1 MVHITKLVRHFPSAW
16 ILLLFFLILLSSCR
30 QESQTR
36 DKAITD
42 QFKIADQL
50 AAAENRDSSI
60 RLLTKLRPSIN
71 QSDSSICTY
80 YCLLTEIYEEADKV
94 NLYADSAMAF
104 FKDEK
109 RKTEFP
115 NLYYK
120 ALLSKGYG
128 YFKKR
133 QYNLALKYF
142 YNAKKV
148 IKIGDCEDG
157 YISNKMASIYYS
169 QKNYSL
175 AAMCWAKSAR
185 LLNGCYDK
193 MSAQKRFFTKQAVL
207 NNSGVAYE
215 KAGKLDSA
223 EYYYMQDVKLINYTD
238 TTDHRINT
246 NNSKFIVYDNLGG
259 LNLKKGNI
267 PAALSYLNKCLAL
280 PVIEKDGMQI
290 PPHLKLAELYLK
302 TAQYTKASAALD
314 IAKQKLDKYGDK
326 NPNLVILWHSLYSQ
340 YLFKLGQTAKA
351 YEYQNTYM
359 RLRDSLDKIWADV
372 YKLDVNRELNLLY
385 QQQTLT
391 ELKHKNKDK
400 KIFIY
405 GIVVIAL
412 MSFVI
417 IVLIYRNLKKSQ
429 KLQKS
434 TIAQNQQ
441 LQQTLAELE
450 RVNQNYIRIMRVMA
464 HDLRNPLSGMT
475 GLAAMLLGEDEFN
488 EENRHM
494 LQLIESTGI
503 HTMEMIS
510 ELLKSGLDDENQPV
524 EVTMLDLRSLLY
536 DSVELL
542 RFKAAEKEQQII
554 FESSEEP
561 IMAPVNHEKIWR
573 VFNNLIVNAIKFS
586 HEKSI
591 IKVSIQHQADH
602 VLVSVAD
609 SGIGI
614 AGKDKE
620 SVFEMFTSAKRV
632 GTGGEQPFGLGLSI
646 SKRIVEKHRGKIWF
660 ESEPG
665 VGTTFFIEL
674 PCAV

>member
-1 MVHITKLVRHFPSAW
+1 M
-16 ILLLFFLILLSSCR
+16 
-30 QESQTR
+30 
-36 DKAITD
+36 
-42 QFKIADQL
+42 
-50 AAAENRDSSI
+50 
-60 RLLTKLRPSIN
+60 
-71 QSDSSICTY
+71 
-80 YCLLTEIYEEADKV
+80 
-94 NLYADSAMAF
+94 
-104 FKDEK
+104 
-109 RKTEFP
+109 
-115 NLYYK
+115 
-120 ALLSKGYG
+120 
-128 YFKKR
+128 
-133 QYNLALKYF
+133 
-142 YNAKKV
+142 
-148 IKIGDCEDG
+148 
-157 YISNKMASIYYS
+157 
-169 QKNYSL
+169 
-175 AAMCWAKSAR
+175 
-185 LLNGCYDK
+185 
-193 MSAQKRFFTKQAVL
+193 
-207 NNSGVAYE
+207 AYE

-223 EYYYMQDVKLINYTD
+223 AYYYMQDLKFINYTD
-238 TTDHRINT
+238 STNKAINV
-246 NNSKFIVYDNLGG
+246 NAPRFIVYDNLGG

-267 PAALSYLNKCLAL
+267 PAALGYLNKCLVL
-280 PVIEKDGMQI
+280 PVLEKDGMQI
-290 PPHLKLAELYLK
+290 PPYLKLAELYLK
-302 TAQYTKASAALD
+302 TAQYTQASGALET
-314 IAKQKLDKYGDK
+314 ARQKLNKYGDK
-326 NPNLVILWHSLYSQ
+326 NPDLVILWHSLYSQ

-359 RLRDSLDKIWADV
+359 RLRDSLDKIWASV
-372 YKLDVNRELNLLY
+372 YKLDVNRELNSLY

-391 ELKHKNKDK
+391 ELEHKDK
-400 KIFIY
+400 EKKTFIY

-488 EENRHM
+488 DENRHM

-524 EVTMLDLRSLLY
+524 EVTLLDLRSLLY

-554 FESSEEP
+554 FESADEP
-561 IMAPVNHEKIWR
+561 IITPVNHEKIWR

-586 HEKSI
+586 HEKSM
-591 IKVSIQHQADH
+591 IKVSIHHQAGH

-620 SVFEMFTSAKRV
+620 SIFEMFTPAKRV

-646 SKRIVEKHRGKIWF
+646 SKRIVEKHHGKIWF

-674 PCAV
+674 PDAVK